1 MQPSNQRLETSS
13 KQTPTPSGKG
23 GANPNGNGNAPD
35 NQQLHQ
41 STARPSPNERRQKQQ
56 QQQQSQQT
64 TEEPRRVSLAELFK
78 NNEDG
83 SEQELD
89 NDGNAVVDDPTQPPD
104 TLDVLSKRLGF
115 KPEQIYNVKIPLADG
130 AEPLTIGQ
138 LKDRVGELVDLE
150 TRETQFESRRMQVE
164 GELLRSQTEVRE
176 LLAMIPKEHINPAV
190 VDKIRKRH
198 EANMAFERRMTL
210 EHIPEWRDEKR
221 AGEDLQ
227 GMVDF
232 TKRWGFD
239 ETFLATVHDHRAIK
253 FIRDMYL
260 RDKRIQA
267 ALAKVTTPDSKGQRG
282 SAKTKKA
289 AARPMQV
296 NQNRRDGMVPNT
308 NQRLAALFNQS
319 E

>member
-13 KQTPTPSGKG
+13 KTQMPSGNG

-41 STARPSPNERRQKQQ
+41 QNARPSANERRAKQQ
-56 QQQQSQQT
+56 QQNEQHMD
-64 TEEPRRVSLAELFK
+64 EPRHVSLAELFAERDDGETDEFD
-78 NNEDG
+78 NE
-83 SEQELD
+83 
-89 NDGNAVVDDPTQPPD
+89 GNPVVDDPTKPPD
-104 TLDVLSKRLGF
+104 TLEALSKRLGF

-130 AEPLTIGQ
+130 AEPLTLGQ

-150 TRETQFESRRMQVE
+150 TRETQFEQRRMQSE
-164 GELLRSQTEVRE
+164 GELLRSQTELRE
-176 LLAMIPKEHINPAV
+176 LIGMIPKEHINPEIV
-190 VDKIRKRH
+190 NKIRKRH
-198 EANMAFERRMTL
+198 EANMAFERRQTL
-210 EHIPEWRDEKR
+210 EFIPEWRDEKR

-227 GMVDF
+227 GMIEF

-239 ETFLATVHDHRAIK
+239 EGFMATVHDHRAIK

-267 ALAKVTTPDSKGQRG
+267 ALAKVTTPDSKGQKT

-289 AARPMQV
+289 AARPMQS
-296 NQNRRDGMVPNT
+296 QTNRKGAAPDTR
-308 NQRLAALFNQS
+308 QRLAALFNDT